1 MVPAE
6 DHLLTHSLL
15 QVKVVSLVEVVE
27 DPDHHQ
33 VFPLEV
39 AVDPAV
45 QDLRDLQAHHRE
57 AVVNNLP
64 VE

>member
-15 QVKVVSLVEVVE
+15 QVKVVSLVEVV

-57 AVVNNLP
+57 EDANNLP